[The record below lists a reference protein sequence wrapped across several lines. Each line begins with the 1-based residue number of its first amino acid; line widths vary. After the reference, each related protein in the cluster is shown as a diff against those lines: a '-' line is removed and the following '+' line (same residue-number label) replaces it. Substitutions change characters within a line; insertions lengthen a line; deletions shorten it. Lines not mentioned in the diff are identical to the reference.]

1 MENSFKNKSS
11 FDKRVKESETI
22 KNKYPDRIP
31 IIVEKHN
38 SSELPP
44 VDKCKYLVPN
54 DMTMSKFIF
63 VVRKRIQL
71 DSSQALFITVN
82 GVMATAG
89 QTVGDLYD
97 NQKDEDGFLYV
108 VYTSE
113 NTFG

>member
-38 SSELPP
+38 SSELPT
-44 VDKCKYLVPN
+44 VDKCKYLVPK
-54 DMTMSKFIF
+54 DMLISQFIF
-63 VVRKRIQL
+63 VIRKRIKL
-71 DSSQALFITVN
+71 NPNQALFVTVN
-82 GVMATAG
+82 GSLIASNN
-89 QTVGDLYD
+89 TVGNTYD
-97 NQKDEDGFLYV
+97 NNCDDDGFLYMI
-108 VYTSE
+108 YTSE

>member
-1 MENSFKNKSS
+1 MKKSFKEKTL
-11 FDKRVKESETI
+11 FDKRIQESEQI
-22 KNKYPDRIP
+22 RNKYPDRIP
-31 IIVEKHN
+31 IIVEKYKDCK
-38 SSELPP
+38 LPD

-63 VVRKRIQL
+63 VVRRRIEL
-71 DSSQALFITVN
+71 DSSQALFITIN
-82 GVMATAG
+82 GIMAPAS
-89 QTVGDLYD
+89 QTVGELYD